1 MDLILLGFLAKFSVT
16 KNLDFVLSDFYL
28 VGGLLLLWAFYNFV
42 LEAKHDYAYRGKTS
56 LYLPAIA
63 IVLAIVVSAYQNVS
77 SLVPLFASVLLV
89 LVYVQKNKNA
99 LLGNISTVTRGLIQS
114 SYFLYAVLLFSNSI
128 GRSQIIISVLVFFL
142 YNVRALVGDM
152 RDIKHNMAASK
163 RTFPVTFGMLPC
175 KSLVVTLLAVV
186 VVIQVLNFGSYLISL
201 PLALF
206 AISLVFSENGYVLH
220 QLFISTTSFF
230 HINFIG
236 FFTNQNLIFTN
247 IIFLGILLNFVFYPL
262 LKRESNPVFVQD

>member
-1 MDLILLGFLAKFSVT
+1 MDLILLGFLAKFSIT
-16 KNLDFVLSDFYL
+16 KNLEFVLGDFYL
-28 VGGLLLLWAFYNFV
+28 IGGLLLLWAFYNFV
-42 LEAKHDYAYRGKTS
+42 LEAKHNYAYRGKTS
-56 LYLPAIA
+56 LYLPALA
-63 IVLAIVVSAYQNVS
+63 IVLAIVLSAYQNMS

-89 LVYVQKNKNA
+89 LIYLQKNKNA
-99 LLGNISTVTRGLIQS
+99 FLGNFSTVTRGLIQS
-114 SYFLYAVLLFSNSI
+114 SYFLYAVLFLSNSI
-128 GRSQIIISVLVFFL
+128 NQPQIIISILIFLL

-163 RTFPVTFGMLPC
+163 RTFPVTFGILPC
-175 KSLVVTLLAVV
+175 KCLVVTLLVV
-186 VVIQVLNFGSYLISL
+186 VVVVQVLNFGSYLISL

-206 AISLVFSENGYVLH
+206 AVSLVFSENGYVLH

-236 FFTNQNLIFTN
+236 YFTTQNLVFTN
-247 IIFLGILLNFVFYPL
+247 IIFLGILLNFIFYPL